1 MEIKN
6 APSFAIKINANNKIL
21 SLQQASHST
30 SIDFSL
36 AKN

>member
-1 MEIKN
+1 MDSKKV
-6 APSFAIKINANNKIL
+6 PSFAIKINTNNKIL

-36 AKN
+36 ANI